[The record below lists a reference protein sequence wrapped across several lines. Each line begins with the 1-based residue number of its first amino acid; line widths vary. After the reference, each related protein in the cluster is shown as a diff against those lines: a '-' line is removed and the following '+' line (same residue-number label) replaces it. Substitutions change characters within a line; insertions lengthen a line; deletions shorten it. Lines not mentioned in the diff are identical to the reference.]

1 MLALESPVPR
11 FPSLRNFEDSY
22 TPPTCPSSLNNKC
35 LQSVGLHFSGCL
47 LHLMVCAFF
56 LSLSMSVS
64 PSLSLSLPVS
74 PLSLSR
80 SLSLSFHPAEHSGG
94 GCAINPLALFCPK
107 SREGEGL
114 TLRGSYLLELLLVGP
129 LVGMRSRGLAGR

>member
-11 FPSLRNFEDSY
+11 SPSLRILEDSY
-22 TPPTCPSSLNNKC
+22 TPPTCPSSLNKC
-35 LQSVGLHFSGCL
+35 LQS
-47 LHLMVCAFF
+47 
-56 LSLSMSVS
+56 LSVSVS

-94 GCAINPLALFCPK
+94 GCAINLLALFCPK
-107 SREGEGL
+107 SRKGEGL

>member
-11 FPSLRNFEDSY
+11 SPSLRILEDSY
-22 TPPTCPSSLNNKC
+22 TPPTCPSSLNKC
-35 LQSVGLHFSGCL
+35 LQSVSLHFSGCL
-47 LHLMVCAFF
+47 LHLVVRAFF
-56 LSLSMSVS
+56 LSLSVSVS

-94 GCAINPLALFCPK
+94 GCAINLLALFCPK
-107 SREGEGL
+107 SRKGEGL